1 MSQEKGT
8 KKRLNK
14 EARFA
19 CLKRYFE
26 KLYIFTKLT
35 YVLSGTL

>member
-19 CLKRYFE
+19 CL
-26 KLYIFTKLT
+26 ITLT
-35 YVLSGTL
+35 GIENRMAFLLFWA

>member
-14 EARFA
+14 EFTDRTSNGLERVHCFVIE
-19 CLKRYFE
+19 LE
-26 KLYIFTKLT
+26 HHIFGLE
-35 YVLSGTL
+35 